1 MIYKISK
8 ECILY
13 ICAYVVYTLSE
24 FKNLFMKEMKFVCD
38 LPICQYIPLI
48 YKVINFE
55 ENIIDYYAWH
65 VMLLFLIR

>member
-1 MIYKISK
+1 MYIIYMRIC
-8 ECILY
+8 CI
-13 ICAYVVYTLSE
+13 YTLSE

-55 ENIIDYYAWH
+55 ENIIDYYA
-65 VMLLFLIR
+65 